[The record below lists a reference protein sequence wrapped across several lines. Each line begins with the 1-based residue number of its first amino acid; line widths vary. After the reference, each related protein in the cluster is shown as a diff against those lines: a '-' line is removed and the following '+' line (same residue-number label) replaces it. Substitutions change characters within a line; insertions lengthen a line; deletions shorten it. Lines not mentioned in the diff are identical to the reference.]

1 MRGEKPRWLQEGS
14 HCTTARDNACLG
26 SLRAG
31 ASSTTPPQRG
41 GWRENG
47 ATERPQSPLLLLLS
61 LPTALRKPRGRAWRR
76 SHGAPR
82 RRPFKPEPGAAAA
95 DKMAAPG
102 GAEAEGVGASPAA
115 PLLAA
120 EPPAAPGLTRGP
132 HRGGMAA
139 PPLGPAVSVVFP
151 GAVSRESCCRFAC
164 ELLKHVLYQR
174 HQLPLPYEQLAYFCR
189 RPSQVGD
196 MIKKPPSVD
205 LASKKCQQVLTDLEG
220 MLQHLE
226 VMFSLTL
233 VPRVLILLGGSAV
246 SPKELYELNLEGV
259 CVGSTEKSL
268 KTTSCVRKLFHSLF
282 IADVFSELK
291 ALPAMGTVVMLQGH
305 RDCGVEWFRP
315 KLNYKVPTRG
325 RKLTVNLSC
334 DGDISISA
342 SAASSM
348 TSAWEDYVWFQ
359 APVTLKGFH
368 E

>member
-1 MRGEKPRWLQEGS
+1 
-14 HCTTARDNACLG
+14 
-26 SLRAG
+26 
-31 ASSTTPPQRG
+31 
-41 GWRENG
+41 
-47 ATERPQSPLLLLLS
+47 
-61 LPTALRKPRGRAWRR
+61 
-76 SHGAPR
+76 
-82 RRPFKPEPGAAAA
+82 
-95 DKMAAPG
+95 MAAPG
-102 GAEAEGVGASPAA
+102 GAEQPGAAAAPASP
-115 PLLAA
+115 LLPA
-120 EPPAAPGLTRGP
+120 EPPAATERGRGP
-132 HRGGMAA
+132 HRS
-139 PPLGPAVSVVFP
+139 GPAAVVSPSVSVVFP

-174 HQLPLPYEQLAYFCR
+174 HQLPLPYEQLAFFCR
-189 RPSQVGD
+189 RPPQVGD
-196 MIKKPPSVD
+196 VIKKPPSME
-205 LASKKCQQVLTDLEG
+205 LASKKCQQVLMDLEG

-233 VPRVLILLGGSAV
+233 VPRVLFLLGGSAV

-259 CVGSTEKSL
+259 CVGSAEKSL

-291 ALPAMGTVVMLQGH
+291 ALPVMGTTVMLQGH

-342 SAASSM
+342 SAPSST

>member
-1 MRGEKPRWLQEGS
+1 LPAALPEAAGPG
-14 HCTTARDNACLG
+14 TAPLPWCPA
-26 SLRAG
+26 A
-31 ASSTTPPQRG
+31 AAIQTP
-41 GWRENG
+41 
-47 ATERPQSPLLLLLS
+47 ASPLL
-61 LPTALRKPRGRAWRR
+61 T
-76 SHGAPR
+76 
-82 RRPFKPEPGAAAA
+82 
-95 DKMAAPG
+95 
-102 GAEAEGVGASPAA
+102 AEAPAA
-115 PLLAA
+115 P
-120 EPPAAPGLTRGP
+120 ERGRGP
-132 HRGGMAA
+132 HRSGLAA
-139 PPLGPAVSVVFP
+139 AVPVGPSVSVVFP

-189 RPSQVGD
+189 RPAQVGD
-196 MIKKPPSVD
+196 VIKKPPSVD
-205 LASKKCQQVLTDLEG
+205 LASKKCQQVLMDLEG

-259 CVGSTEKSL
+259 CVSSAEKSL

-291 ALPAMGTVVMLQGH
+291 ALPVMGTVVMLQGH

-342 SAASSM
+342 SAPSSM
-348 TSAWEDYVWFQ
+348 TSAWEDYIWFQ